1 MLFKNTT
8 DARRAPIPVKTS
20 PTFSIPRL
28 VYRRVGVSPDAL
40 QRVRVKRYL
49 SCIVHYYG
57 WQISKIT
64 FGNNAKYYIL
74 IGFF

>member
-8 DARRAPIPVKTS
+8 GARRAPIPVKTS

-28 VYRRVGVSPDAL
+28 VYRGVGVL
-40 QRVRVKRYL
+40 TQCVHVKRYL

-57 WQISKIT
+57 WQSSKIT
-64 FGNNAKYYIL
+64 FGMNAKYYTL
-74 IGFF
+74 MGFF